1 MIKLVIVDFDD
12 TLTLTEEAAFAIENS
27 VAEQMGFLP
36 MTREDHQKNWGKPL
50 REAIVERI
58 PGIDVDAFM
67 KIIEKELPIF
77 ASKGLVDKIT
87 RKNIAVLEQLREQGI
102 RLAMLTSRVQ
112 QEMLHILDT
121 SNELHQWIEK
131 IYYADNSSYLK
142 PDPRVFDQ
150 ILMQFSVTPHE
161 AVYVGDSLGDGISAK
176 GAELHFIALL
186 ESGLRT
192 EEDFRT
198 VKVDYFAQQFPDI
211 LRYLE
216 KQEKVSKKK

>member
-58 PGIDVDAFM
+58 PGINVDAFM

-87 RKNIAVLEQLREQGI
+87 KKNIAVLEKIRKKGI

-112 QEMLHILDT
+112 QEMIHILDT
-121 SNELHQWIEK
+121 SHELHQWIEK
-131 IYYADNSSYLK
+131 IYYAENSVYLK
-142 PDPRVFDQ
+142 PDPRAFDQ
-150 ILMQFSVTPHE
+150 ILTHFAILPTE

-176 GAELHFIALL
+176 GANLHFIALL

-192 EEDFRT
+192 EEDFKS
-198 VKVDYFAQQFPDI
+198 VPVDYFAQKFPDM
-211 LRYLE
+211 LHYLE